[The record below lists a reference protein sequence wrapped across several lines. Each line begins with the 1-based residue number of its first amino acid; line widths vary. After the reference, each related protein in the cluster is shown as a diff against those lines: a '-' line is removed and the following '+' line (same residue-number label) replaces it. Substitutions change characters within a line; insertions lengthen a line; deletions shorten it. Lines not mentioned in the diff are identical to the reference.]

1 MKEPI
6 KALLERYLLSCSI
19 MRNYSNFTIMGYR
32 NTFKLLLKETK
43 IKYPEELTKR
53 KLEEWFFNGRLNRKW
68 SASTFL
74 HYHKHINMF
83 FKWLVKENIVEINI
97 AVDMEK
103 PKLEYKLPRTLTKEE
118 AVLIL
123 DASFH
128 MKYTYRFERYR
139 NRALVG
145 VMLLAGL
152 RRNETQNLMCND
164 VDFVNNSIFVRQGKG
179 AKDRVVPVSSKLR
192 LILEE
197 YVDDRKRLNKSSM
210 ALFTAVQRDHAMGN
224 KVISNLVSKLRK
236 YVNIDFSAH
245 TLRHGFARLMLEG
258 GCDIY
263 TLSKIMGHSKIT
275 TTTIY
280 LSCSDKQMT
289 KSIEMHVLNESKIY

>member
-6 KALLERYLLSCSI
+6 SALLERYLQYCSV
-19 MRNYSNFTIMGYR
+19 MRNYSDFTIMGYR
-32 NTFKLLLKETK
+32 TTFKLLLKETK
-43 IKYPEELTKR
+43 VNYPEELTKR

-83 FKWLVKENIVEINI
+83 FKWLVKEEIIGHNFV
-97 AVDMEK
+97 ADLEK
-103 PKLEYKLPRTLTKEE
+103 PKLEYKLPRTLTREE
-118 AVLIL
+118 AELIL

-128 MKYTYRFERYR
+128 MKYAYRFERYR

-152 RRNETQNLMCND
+152 RRNEAQKLMCND
-164 VDFVNNSIFVRQGKG
+164 VDFANNSIFVRQGKG
-179 AKDRVVPVSSKLR
+179 AKDRVVPISSKLR

-197 YVDDRKRLNKSSM
+197 YMDDRNRLNKTSM
-210 ALFTAVQRDHAMGN
+210 AFFTAVQRDHAIGN
-224 KVISNLVSKLRK
+224 KTIPNLASKLRK

-280 LSCSDKQMT
+280 LSCSDKQMM
-289 KSIEMHVLNESKIY
+289 KSIEMHLLN